1 MLQLG
6 KWNKLKIVR
15 DSPQGLY
22 LSDGDQDVLLPN
34 KYVPKE
40 YLNAEGTAQMPAETD
55 KEIDVFIYKDSGQRW
70 IATTLKPVAEVN
82 EMGFFE
88 VKQITTVGSFIDW
101 GLEKDLMIPY
111 SEQTDDLEVGDWIV
125 AYVTIDPKTERVV
138 ASMHIDTFLESGQ
151 GDLKEGQ
158 IVDLMVYRIT
168 ELGYEVVIDQ
178 KYKGLIYQNTV
189 FEPLDIGMESKG
201 KIKSLRADGKIDVQW
216 FIEKEEKQK
225 EILTLLA
232 ENEGYM
238 PYHDKSDPEKIK
250 EVFGLSKKE
259 FKRQIGHLYKEKK
272 IKILPDGIYTME
284 EV

>member
-6 KWNKLKIVR
+6 KWNTLTIVR

-22 LSDGDQDVLLPN
+22 LSSGDQDVLLPG
-34 KYVPKE
+34 KYVPSE
-40 YLNAEGTAQMPAETD
+40 YIDNEGYKPEAIG

-70 IATTLKPVAEVN
+70 IATTLKPVAKVN
-82 EMGFFE
+82 EIGFFE
-88 VKQITTVGSFIDW
+88 VKQITNVGAFIDW
-101 GLEKDLMIPY
+101 GLEKDLIIPF
-111 SEQTDDLEVGDWIV
+111 SEQTDELEVGDWIV
-125 AYVTIDPKTERVV
+125 AFVTIDPKTERIV
-138 ASMHIDTFLESGQ
+138 ASMHIDSFLAKDT

-158 IVDLMVYRIT
+158 LVDLMIYRIT

-178 KYKGLIYQNTV
+178 KYRGLVYQNTV

-201 KIKSLRADGKIDVQW
+201 KIKSIRADGKIDVQW

-225 EILTLLA
+225 EILTLLS
-232 ENEGYM
+232 ENDGFM
-238 PYHDKSDPEKIK
+238 PYHDKSAPEQIQ

-272 IKILPDGIYTME
+272 INIQADGIYL
-284 EV
+284 VK